1 MKSHGFCDGPGWRG
15 GRRGTGATGHW
26 PLVLGHTRFTVARTT
41 MRDAGRMVAM
51 GLGRA
56 QAGGGGGGGEG
67 AGPRIR
73 GLSEVWHSKI
83 EKPKFKLGQLFEFM
97 TKWHKHTQAYVCIC
111 ICGIRM
117 GMHVKTVKD
126 QLCLGAGYIGDAWRG
141 SCSAVFS
148 GWQMRNT

>member
-1 MKSHGFCDGPGWRG
+1 
-15 GRRGTGATGHW
+15 
-26 PLVLGHTRFTVARTT
+26 
-41 MRDAGRMVAM
+41 MRDAGRMVVM
-51 GLGRA
+51 GLGR
-56 QAGGGGGGGEG
+56 GL
-67 AGPRIR
+67 GPRFR

-97 TKWHKHTQAYVCIC
+97 TKWHTQTHVYP
-111 ICGIRM
+111 CGIRM

-126 QLCLGAGYIGDAWRG
+126 QPCLGAGYIGDASRG